1 MISHV
6 HVQSSL
12 GKLVEQGLRSISWE
26 FRMNISTAFSAAT
39 HDKEDEDLC
48 RAVVHGGGDF
58 SSVLREDG
66 LQNFNSVVKSSM
78 GALVVISSA

>member
-1 MISHV
+1 MGIQNEHIAS
-6 HVQSSL
+6 
-12 GKLVEQGLRSISWE
+12 
-26 FRMNISTAFSAAT
+26 AFSAAT